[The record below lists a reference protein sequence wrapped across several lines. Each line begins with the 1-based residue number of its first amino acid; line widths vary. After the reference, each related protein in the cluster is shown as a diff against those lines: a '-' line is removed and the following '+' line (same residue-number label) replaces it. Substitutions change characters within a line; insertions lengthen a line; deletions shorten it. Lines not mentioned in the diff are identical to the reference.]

1 MKYDVNARILMKY
14 QSLKE
19 IVGIRIQQK
28 KAKDEERFNAS
39 QKDARNFFKLVRFFR
54 DYFKNISH
62 GMSSCSNI
70 SMRE

>member
-1 MKYDVNARILMKY
+1 MKY

-39 QKDARNFFKLVRFFR
+39 QKDARNFFKFV
-54 DYFKNISH
+54 
-62 GMSSCSNI
+62 
-70 SMRE
+70 